1 MAWILALAL
10 AIAALPTLVAILLRA
25 GLARLRESVRQS
37 WTGLDALLIRR
48 HDLLPELVDLCARHM
63 PDEQEIF
70 ERLSRAGTAV
80 LQATARQDVPALAA
94 ADAVLRQSLARL
106 LSLTGN
112 YQRLRADSAF
122 LDLRE
127 RLARIEA
134 SIAEHRERYNSA
146 VNLLNVRC
154 QAFPYRVIA
163 RAGGFGQSAL
173 FE

>member
-1 MAWILALAL
+1 MAWILALA
-10 AIAALPTLVAILLRA
+10 IAALLALVAILLRA

-106 LSLTGN
+106 LSLTAD
-112 YQRLRADSAF
+112 YPRLHADPAF
-122 LDLRE
+122 IGLRE
-127 RLARIEA
+127 RLTQLEA
-134 SIAEHRERYNSA
+134 SVAEHRERYNSA

-154 QAFPYRVIA
+154 RTFPHRLIA
-163 RAGGFGQSAL
+163 RAGGFRQSAL